1 MLTHVRTCVYVCVR
15 VSVNVGTNA
24 HTLYAFMCVN
34 LCYMYVC
41 DIEDLK
47 EHLLSCNIG
56 VV

>member
-1 MLTHVRTCVYVCVR
+1 MCVCVCVCVR

-24 HTLYAFMCVN
+24 HTLYAFMFVN
-34 LCYMYVC
+34 LCNMYVC

-56 VV
+56 GV